1 MFLFSECK
9 CPSYN
14 WRRLEDPPWSLLMG
28 PLWLLGVKAQPY
40 SPLSPRHHH
49 SLPQPASNV
58 TLWSAW
64 PSLLLHNTTPLPL
77 LLKIR
82 FGEGKLW
89 RTRCAT
95 PEKGSGP
102 HRSSPWCKQERR
114 IVSDNFVPVVDS
126 YRMKPNLQNASSQI
140 HGDSFTQHWVPSGRR
155 TPKPGSF
162 NARLNQ
168 WTSERCVTLLRSI
181 LL

>member
-1 MFLFSECK
+1 MSFSDNTRPGRQIDLSRSHSHVFLFSECK

-28 PLWLLGVKAQPY
+28 PLWLLGVNAQPY
-40 SPLSPRHHH
+40 RPLSPPHHH

-102 HRSSPWCKQERR
+102 HRSSPWVKQERR
-114 IVSDNFVPVVDS
+114 IVSWHFCLKVNLTVCTATCFLFTDS
-126 YRMKPNLQNASSQI
+126 CDFYWNWCS
-140 HGDSFTQHWVPSGRR
+140 
-155 TPKPGSF
+155 
-162 NARLNQ
+162 
-168 WTSERCVTLLRSI
+168 
-181 LL
+181 